1 MTTIA
6 TICAMT

>member
-6 TICAMT
+6 TCH